1 MCWNAQTQTITNDGK
16 EFEQLP
22 ESDSWY
28 HLYNFVGQWDE
39 LKKKNMFLI
48 YRYFFSFICYL
59 ASTF

>member
-16 EFEQLP
+16 EFGQLP

-39 LKKKNMFLI
+39 LKKKTC
-48 YRYFFSFICYL
+48 S
-59 ASTF
+59 